1 MRIKVQYDSKNQ
13 CKAVKNQIPSPLNN
27 NSLRVPLLL
36 AQNHNFLVHGYR
48 TNIVMQNNSQI
59 ISHCIQM
66 NQFLYESRNPHTNF
80 WKRFQTS
87 NFITIHIAICQ
98 DLHNSSAQISM
109 NAFKNMPFITTKAY
123 INCHW
128 NCHWMSLKIM
138 ILWSKKCSSKL
149 LHQTK
154 SVFFSLNRSAW

>member
-1 MRIKVQYDSKNQ
+1 MTPKINAKQWKIKSHL
-13 CKAVKNQIPSPLNN
+13 PSITTVCVYTFAC
-27 NSLRVPLLL
+27 S
-36 AQNHNFLVHGYR
+36 NHNFLVHGYR

-138 ILWSKKCSSKL
+138 ILWSKNQKCSSKL